1 MLLAGLV
8 FAGDYGAGSVWDKV
22 KSRLGT
28 KEGIRENAD
37 VPLKT
42 ESPMKNIEGTQSFEV
57 RLQCPSK
64 KEGIR
69 ITFHPLS
76 GNDYRLIIEEDL
88 DLDGVYEYVY
98 DTRSAGVRVSGVC
111 YSGIVS
117 CDPGGSWTN
126 CEYYY
131 WDGGTSGY
139 VFLVN
144 TEDTSLLGGC
154 FCSNASCGV
163 NTLVQEI
170 VDYVSGG
177 ISQAVMRVRSDL
189 GISKAGFDISTMS
202 ARLYVQDKT
211 GCAYAGGV
219 IYGEQNP
226 SYVYTSQTPPDG
238 LSYVATNPSL
248 QTSPDSPYYLV
259 NRASE
264 VQVNGQSIGI
274 PSRISCDIRND
285 VSVYTADMYEDCS
298 RTWVDPN
305 GEVWCIVRSFD
316 LDRGGSSCGGRGC
329 RDCSPLK
336 QGSNDWTVCGTIVVS
351 SSPFSPGVSY
361 FCLSEP
367 CFTYDRIVQ
376 NFPWNLSCWGEG
388 GPDPICGEEWVGS
401 FLFRMGSETGSDTYV
416 CGTDWTYCTDTYYE
430 LLCRKPLQAA
440 VTLRLQQKW
449 AVRIYNT
456 SSGGDRGGYWY
467 YAWRNDNSWGQGI
480 WSGSPNCR
488 SFEFFR
494 VLGTASE
501 EGETHLVGGLQE
513 GEGWGENHHYSSRY
527 GRIYVLKSQVYK
539 GDQISLSQTDTCPT
553 DESCVVKNEWICD
566 NTGSSCV
573 QTVREG
579 INTGAVPLPYCY
591 TANTQI
597 ATYTVCAY
605 GDRIEVRGNP
615 DIYGQ
620 TFTGSDMWFWIKR
633 EYECPPSRIDIDLSR
648 PSAVIENTSYSP
660 SSGQLTYT
668 DFVCEGGTCTPV
680 RGDTAE
686 VGTPDSCPVAVCTVR
701 TSGQDTSVF
710 ADRTNRSQTPGGTP
724 TAPLEV
730 RSCEKGTNGWTCPVE
745 SGEAVVEDCRCEQGL
760 DSVGFSTSI
769 TTLQAV
775 VDASK
780 DLICSTVNP

>member
-1 MLLAGLV
+1 MVFVLLAGLV

-98 DTRSAGVRVSGVC
+98 DTWSVGIRVSGVC

-117 CDPGGSWTN
+117 CDPGGSWAN

-139 VFLVN
+139 VSLVN

-189 GISKAGFDISTMS
+189 GISKAGFDMSTMS
-202 ARLYVQDKT
+202 AHLYVQDKA
-211 GCAYAGGV
+211 GCAYAGGA

-238 LSYVATNPSL
+238 LSYIAADPSL

-259 NRASE
+259 SRAGE
-264 VQVNGQSIGI
+264 VQVNGQSIGL
-274 PSRISCDIRND
+274 PERVSCDVRSD
-285 VSVYTADMYEDCS
+285 VSVYTTDMYEDCGT
-298 RTWVDPN
+298 TWVDPN
-305 GEVWCIVRSFD
+305 GEVWCEEFSKSLHADVWAD
-316 LDRGGSSCGGRGC
+316 LFSCLWVNPDAFSEFRNCVITNGF
-329 RDCSPLK
+329 
-336 QGSNDWTVCGTIVVS
+336 NVCGAAYSSDCNIDGSCDSYCIIGAGESRYGIEYVS
-351 SSPFSPGVSY
+351 
-361 FCLSEP
+361 
-367 CFTYDRIVQ
+367 
-376 NFPWNLSCWGEG
+376 
-388 GPDPICGEEWVGS
+388 GS
-401 FLFRMGSETGSDTYV
+401 
-416 CGTDWTYCTDTYYE
+416 
-430 LLCRKPLQAA
+430 
-440 VTLRLQQKW
+440 VTLRPYQKY
-449 AVRIYNT
+449 AVRLRPRNTWNSWECRFFLFWNTTTGEELIYNT
-456 SSGGDRGGYWY
+456 KCDTNWDRRERYYFSPYIEDGGTFVIEGE
-467 YAWRNDNSWGQGI
+467 YAVDDWGDG
-480 WSGSPNCR
+480 WSGYD
-488 SFEFFR
+488 F
-494 VLGTASE
+494 
-501 EGETHLVGGLQE
+501 
-513 GEGWGENHHYSSRY
+513 Y
-527 GRIYVLKSQVYK
+527 IYKSQVYR
-539 GDQISLSQTDTCPT
+539 GDVASLSQTNTCPS
-553 DESCVVKNEWICD
+553 DPECVVKNEWICGS
-566 NTGSSCV
+566 TGENCV
-573 QTVREG
+573 QTVKEG
-579 INTGAVPLPYCY
+579 IRTGVSPVPFCY
-591 TANTQI
+591 TTNTQI

-633 EYECPPSRIDIDLSR
+633 EYECPPSQIDIDLSR
-648 PSAVIENTSYSP
+648 PSAVIENASYSP

-668 DFVCEGGTCTPV
+668 DFLCEGGICTPV
-680 RGDTAE
+680 RADTAE
-686 VGTPDSCPVAVCTVR
+686 VGTPDSCPAAVCTVR
-701 TSGQDTSVF
+701 TSGQDASVF
-710 ADRTNRSQTPGGTP
+710 ADRTNRSQTPGGTS

-730 RSCEKGTNGWTCPVE
+730 RSCERGASGWTCPVE
-745 SGEAVVEDCRCEQGL
+745 SGEAVVEACRCDQGL

-775 VDASK
+775 VNASK
-780 DLICSTVNP
+780 DLICSAVGQ